1 MKVAA
6 LIMAGGKGERM
17 GLTIE
22 KPLLTFLGKPIVER
36 VIEAVESAQRV
47 SEFSVV
53 TSKNTPETENRC
65 LKLGLK
71 VIRTDG
77 RGYHDDLKQAVL
89 KARLSCPV
97 LTISSDLPAL
107 RGTFLDRVISF
118 FEKAKK
124 DAVTV
129 LVPMKK
135 REELNLSLSS
145 VYEYNG
151 QSYAVSGINIID
163 GAKIFEDKIDEFA
176 MISEEID
183 AVLNVNTL
191 KDMEIAQ
198 RIVENAQETNG
209 T

>member
-1 MKVAA
+1 MKAAA

-36 VIEAVESAQRV
+36 VIEAVKSAQRI

-89 KARLSCPV
+89 KAQLSCPV

-107 RGTFLDRVISF
+107 RGAFLDRVISF

-129 LVPMKK
+129 LVPIKK
-135 REELNLSLSS
+135 REELNLSVSS
-145 VYEYNG
+145 VYEYEG
-151 QSYAVSGINIID
+151 HEYAVSGINIID
-163 GAKIFEDKIDEFA
+163 GAKIFKDKIDEFA
-176 MISEEID
+176 MISEEMD

-198 RIVENAQETNG
+198 GIVENSQDTNG